1 MYFHRLGFSFAFNQ
15 WSWELA
21 NSEGIAATENA
32 SKWGSLGTSKSLSNV
47 SKSIWECGL
56 WILSPSLGVSD
67 LTIRVFEALESNGHV
82 GPSLIRVHN
91 RSLLVTQR
99 GMLVL
104 DSWLA
109 EGESGVLNTL
119 NTLARNTIRT
129 VLRWYSEFRRVS
141 NWRLKCIVNLNTFW
155 CSTFSVWV
163 FMWYPDPTKEVG
175 TGCRGRDQQAMRWF
189 GKKVIPFTNGSF
201 WYLC

>member
-1 MYFHRLGFSFAFNQ
+1 MQANEALLALPNLSATSANRYESVGSGFFRL
-15 WSWELA
+15 
-21 NSEGIAATENA
+21 
-32 SKWGSLGTSKSLSNV
+32 V
-47 SKSIWECGL
+47 WECQI
-56 WILSPSLGVSD
+56 WQFVSL
-67 LTIRVFEALESNGHV
+67 RPLENNGHV

-189 GKKVIPFTNGSF
+189 GKGNSLYK
-201 WYLC
+201 WYVLVSMLDFCGCKP